1 MVEYKKLN
9 ETYGALADPNRRTMV
24 KQLMKND
31 VRVTDLAKSFDMSL
45 NAVSKHVQVLERAA
59 LVHRKIK
66 GREHWLSFN
75 AESLLEATQ
84 WMEESYKFWTQSL
97 ARFESHLLKE
107 KSQKNKK
114 AA

>member
-1 MVEYKKLN
+1 MVEYKRLN
-9 ETYGALADPNRRTMV
+9 ETYGALADPSRRTML

-45 NAVSKHVQVLERAA
+45 NAVSKHVHVLERAQ
-59 LVHRKIK
+59 LVQREIK

-75 AESLLEATQ
+75 VEPLLEATQ
-84 WMEESYKFWTQSL
+84 WMEESYKFWTRSL
-97 ARFESHLLKE
+97 ARLESHLLK
-107 KSQKNKK
+107 KKGQKKKK